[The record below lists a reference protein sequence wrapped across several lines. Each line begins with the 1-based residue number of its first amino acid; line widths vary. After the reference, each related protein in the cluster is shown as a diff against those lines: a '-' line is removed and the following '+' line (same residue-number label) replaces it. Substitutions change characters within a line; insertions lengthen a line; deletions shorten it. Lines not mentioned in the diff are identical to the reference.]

1 MLQLDVSSF
10 ALILILTFAAGP
22 CCHHWSTFRA
32 VSRRCLDGFYVRCW
46 RKILRIPASYYS
58 RVSNKTV
65 LDRAD
70 SKQLSQQVLAQQL
83 FYFGKLALRSN
94 GPARDSVFKPGAV
107 FLAERAGLRP
117 RGRPRYSWGEQV
129 FKHAVLAA
137 GGVDKLAQ
145 LLSPGASLRTWRCK
159 ARLYALKL

>member
-1 MLQLDVSSF
+1 MTSLTLLDSLGDGLSPGG
-10 ALILILTFAAGP
+10 I
-22 CCHHWSTFRA
+22 STHGFYA
-32 VSRRCLDGFYVRCW
+32 RCLR
-46 RKILRIPASYYS
+46 RILRIPASYYS

-70 SKQLSQQVLAQQL
+70 SKQLSQQLLAQQPR
-83 FYFGKLALRSN
+83 YFGKLALRSN
-94 GPARDSVFKPGAV
+94 GPARDSVFRPGAI

-117 RGRPRYSWGEQV
+117 RGLPRDIWGEQV

-137 GGVDKLAQ
+137 GGADQLVQ

-159 ARLYALKL
+159 ARIYAFEL